1 VCAWGFHGAQADVI
15 AHLMTR
21 GEEWCSAAAEAE
33 ARAAALADDNST
45 LEAAVTAQAAALER
59 LIALNAELT
68 DQANA
73 AAAARDA
80 AMRAAAPAAPAGAA
94 VQRSVQGQQQAQQQ
108 PRRSIFS
115 RAFAYVTGTRDAV
128 EQRTAMGRTQMPV

>member
-1 VCAWGFHGAQADVI
+1 
-15 AHLMTR
+15 MTR
-21 GEEWCSAAAEAE
+21 GEEWCTAAAEAE

-80 AMRAAAPAAPAGAA
+80 AMRAAAPAGPPA
-94 VQRSVQGQQQAQQQ
+94 VQQALQVQQQAQQQ
-108 PRRSIFS
+108 PRRGLFS
-115 RAFAYVTGTRDAV
+115 RALAYVTGTRDAA